1 MLAAGALRTDA
12 SWLCSVTIPRR
23 LRPTRFCVGERG
35 FVVVLFQADLP
46 DRGFGSLGVED
57 EGKGA
62 GPAYDAV
69 AWYHPVHDQAGDS
82 EGGAAVSVQVQC
94 SGSGLWAR

>member
-46 DRGFGSLGVED
+46 DRGFGSFGVETKVR
-57 EGKGA
+57 E
-62 GPAYDAV
+62 PARRMTPWLVPPSA
-69 AWYHPVHDQAGDS
+69 
-82 EGGAAVSVQVQC
+82 
-94 SGSGLWAR
+94 